1 MKLLFLHGAPAAG
14 KLTVAKALL
23 EKVPGRL
30 FDNHAAIDFARTLF
44 EFGAPGF
51 WELVHSTRYRRST
64 PPANTAWRLWS
75 RPSVMSSRTICR
87 NSKSSRRSARR
98 HGGELLPVF
107 LHCSREEAVRRVGN
121 PDRVERRKIA
131 SASYLIKELD
141 NYEFTAVPR
150 RGCLTLDT
158 GAMPAEFGRAGNHWP
173 FRAKRGLNLT
183 ARVCLGHPRSDFA

>member
-14 KLTVAKALL
+14 KLTVAKAVL

-51 WELVHSTRYRRST
+51 WELVHTTRYAALDAAAEHGVGLVVTTFCYAEPLDLPQFERFEE
-64 PPANTAWRLWS
+64 
-75 RPSVMSSRTICR
+75 VM
-87 NSKSSRRSARR
+87 RR

-107 LHCSREEAVRRVGN
+107 LQCAREEAVRRVGN

-141 NYEFTAVPR
+141 TYKFTAVPR
-150 RGCLTLDT
+150 PGCLTLDT
-158 GAMPAEFGRAGNHWP
+158 GAMPAE
-173 FRAKRGLNLT
+173 
-183 ARVCLGHPRSDFA
+183 